1 MKKLIVILGAQATG
15 KDTVARYIKEKFN
28 IPIAVSYTDR
38 PMRTSETQGA
48 EYYFINQ
55 KEMDKKFENNEVLES
70 TSYYIQSEDRTYR
83 YASTVDE
90 LTKSEY
96 VIVVMNPIGLYQL
109 QQTALKDKLVTILLK
124 SNDRDRLYRALDRDE
139 NVNVHELFDR
149 LIRDE
154 LDFGERCPKTDYVIE
169 NNAPL
174 SVLFDKID
182 KIIKEI
188 LEGECLC

>member
-15 KDTVARYIKEKFN
+15 KDTVAKYIEGKFN
-28 IPIAVSYTDR
+28 IPIAISYTDR
-38 PMRTSETQGA
+38 PMRSSESQDI
-48 EYYFINQ
+48 EYHFISQ

-83 YASTVDE
+83 YASTIDE

-109 QQTALKDKLVTILLK
+109 QQTVLKDKLTTILLK

-139 NVNVHELFDR
+139 NVNVHELLDR
-149 LIRDE
+149 MIRDE
-154 LDFGERCPKTDYVIE
+154 LDFGERCPKTDYMIE

-174 SVLFDKID
+174 GVLFDKIN
-182 KIIKEI
+182 KIMLEI
-188 LEGECLC
+188 LKGE